1 MLDNFI
7 TTQIDKE
14 FSVSEISNKIKELLE
29 NNFGVIKVKGEISGL
44 KIASSGHA
52 YFNLKE
58 NTAILAC
65 TCWRPI
71 LAKIKFPLNDGMEVV
86 ISGKLSSYAGNS
98 RYQLSVDNLQPAG
111 LGAMMQILNERK
123 ARLEKEGLFNK
134 ARRPIP
140 FLPNKIGVITSITGA
155 VINDIMHRIRERFPT
170 RIIIWPVSVQGDN
183 SGNEIAEAIEG
194 FNNIEEEN
202 KPDVIIV
209 ARGGGSIED
218 LWSFNDEVLVRAT
231 YNSTIPIISA
241 VGHEVDY
248 TLIDLAADKRAPTP
262 TAAAEFAVPVQSIL
276 KSTLQ
281 SHEKVLVNNIK
292 QLIKNYDQNIKNYNK
307 IYRYSEHYMNH
318 KQQLLDET
326 GFNLLDSL
334 PCLIG
339 LKETKLKSFT
349 KERLN
354 PNTIL
359 SYKTLELTHKTA
371 YILKSANNTLKNFE
385 YKLELN
391 SSLLTSLDYHNV
403 LKRGFA
409 IVKGNM
415 GNFLSSKITAEN
427 EKVLNI
433 KFFDGEVKVTPNT
446 FIASDHRERGNPEKQ

>member
-1 MLDNFI
+1 MLDNFTSSQ
-7 TTQIDKE
+7 TTKE
-14 FSVSEISNKIKELLE
+14 FSVSELSNKIKELLE
-29 NNFGVIKVKGEISGL
+29 NNFGYIKVKGEISGL

-98 RYQLSVDNLQPAG
+98 RYQLSVENLQPAG
-111 LGAMMQILNERK
+111 LGAMIQILNERK

-134 ARRPIP
+134 IRKPIP

-155 VINDIMHRIRERFPT
+155 VIQDIIHRIRERFPT
-170 RIIIWPVSVQGDN
+170 HVIIWPVSVQGEN
-183 SGNEIAEAIEG
+183 SGNEIAEAIDG
-194 FNNIEEEN
+194 FNKLEETN
-202 KPDVIIV
+202 KPYVIIV

-231 YNSTIPIISA
+231 YNSKIPIISA

-262 TAAAEFAVPVQSIL
+262 TAAAEFAVPVRSIL
-276 KSTLQ
+276 NSTLQ
-281 SHEKVLVNNIK
+281 SYEKVLVTNTK
-292 QLIKNYDQNIKNYNK
+292 QLVKNHEQAITNYDK
-307 IYRYSEHYMNH
+307 INRYLAHYINH

-334 PCLIG
+334 PCLIS
-339 LKETKLKSFT
+339 LKETKLKSFS
-349 KERLN
+349 KERIH
-354 PNTIL
+354 PHKIIT
-359 SYKTLELTHKTA
+359 YKTLELTHKAA
-371 YILKSANNTLKNFE
+371 YIIKSANNTLKNFE
-385 YKLELN
+385 YKLESN
-391 SSLLTSLDYHNV
+391 SLLLLSLDYHNV

-409 IVKGNM
+409 IVKGES
-415 GNFLSSKITAEN
+415 GNFVSSKTTTD
-427 EKVLNI
+427 KVLNI
-433 KFFDGEVKVTPNT
+433 QFFDGNIKAVR
-446 FIASDHRERGNPEKQ
+446 D